1 VGSLASASGTG
12 LATLPVSP
20 VNVGDALVLSVK
32 VASSSVTVSS
42 VTGGGATW
50 TKLQNATDSTQARD
64 TEL

>member
-1 VGSLASASGTG
+1 
-12 LATLPVSP
+12 